1 MNKVT
6 VSTHVLHLGT
16 GLPAAGVRVHLGPS
30 GGSGVTDQD
39 GRHRFAAEL
48 EPGVYELRFELEA
61 VNRLYRAVA
70 LTVHLEEARHYH
82 LPVLV
87 SPYGVTTYRGS

>member
-16 GLPAAGVRVHLGPS
+16 GRPAAGVRVHLEPD
-30 GGSGVTDQD
+30 GGFGVTDED
-39 GRHRFAAEL
+39 GRLRFPEEL
-48 EPGVYELRFELEA
+48 DAGVYELRFDLEP
-61 VNRLYRAVA
+61 VTRLYRSVT

-87 SPYGVTTYRGS
+87 SPYGITTYRGS